1 MKTFKLIT
9 FDMLTQE
16 GIQSIP
22 LIDAIII
29 NQENS
34 QQTWILELFL
44 TKEYQPIF
52 ENSLHNHNS
61 FEARVVISFPDNE
74 PAHFN
79 VAIYQIKEIGNN
91 ISVLLKGSLLTQR
104 RKYASQLL
112 EKLLK
117 ENLSHEELLTR
128 FERGMKIRPTLK
140 ND

>member
-9 FDMLTQE
+9 FDMLMQE
-16 GIQSIP
+16 DIQSIP

-34 QQTWILELFL
+34 EQTWILELFL
-44 TKEYQPIF
+44 AKEYQPIF
-52 ENSLHNHNS
+52 EKSLHNHNN

-117 ENLSHEELLTR
+117 EDLSHEELLMR